1 MKYAVIQCVNGNYS
15 TVAEYPDDNIRG
27 ALVKFHQTCA
37 NLWNSADVKT
47 ATVKIINERLET
59 VMGKTEEI
67 KNEEAEEA

>member
-15 TVAEYPDDNIRG
+15 TVAEYPDDNIQG

-67 KNEEAEEA
+67 KHEEAKEA